1 MFKVFRF
8 VEDSYDASCF
18 YFKVTSWWLLFKF
31 YMKLLKLN
39 LKVDKIKII
48 FLNIKLYAFLLINFY
63 NQICRH
69 IFLNQF
75 NRAEHLLENHLVTQ
89 LLQFLI
95 TP

>member
-1 MFKVFRF
+1 
-8 VEDSYDASCF
+8 
-18 YFKVTSWWLLFKF
+18 
-31 YMKLLKLN
+31 MKLLKLN

-48 FLNIKLYAFLLINFY
+48 FLNIKLNAFLLINFY

-75 NRAEHLLENHLVTQ
+75 NRAEHLLKNTFKNHLVTQ